1 MSKNK
6 KEFNFIEENAD
17 DSPVKDIQWHGQ
29 DIETPEN
36 TILQDTGTGKPI
48 ILRCFDFAINPA
60 VPLPSE
66 TEIIETYT
74 KYIDTFLWKDS
85 LTRIQDLKLVIEKDK
100 FKIFATCQAKTGAVL
115 LEKPL
120 TIQDYASK

>member
-1 MSKNK
+1 MSKSK
-6 KEFNFIEENAD
+6 KEFEFVEENAT
-17 DSPVKDIQWHGQ
+17 DSPVKDINWHAQEVEVGGN
-29 DIETPEN
+29 P
-36 TILQDTGTGKPI
+36 LQDTGTGKPI

-66 TEIIETYT
+66 DEILDTYK
-74 KYIDTFLWKDS
+74 KYVDTFLWKDS
-85 LTRIQDLKLVIEKDK
+85 LVRIQDLKLVIEKDK
-100 FKIFATCQAKTGAVL
+100 FKIFATCQPKTGAVI